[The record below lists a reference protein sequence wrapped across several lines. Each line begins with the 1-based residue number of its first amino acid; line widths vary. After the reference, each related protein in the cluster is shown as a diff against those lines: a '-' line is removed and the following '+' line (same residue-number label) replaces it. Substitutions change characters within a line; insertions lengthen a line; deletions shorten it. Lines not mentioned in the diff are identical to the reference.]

1 MVSFGAHGL
10 PLIAAVAIWFV
21 STGAILWLDRRPRA
35 TYGTSLALLGA
46 ASIGALVA
54 VAATAH
60 DRSPL
65 GAYVGFGAALTI
77 WGWHEFAFLIGA
89 VTGPRRA
96 DLPAGAQG
104 LRRFRLAA
112 QTVIHHEVALALTL
126 LLIAALTWDAPNV
139 TAAETFGLLFAMR
152 LSTKLNIFIG
162 VPNLSTDMLPA
173 HLAYLKSYF
182 RVRPAGLPFVASLIG
197 LSALAS
203 GLGSRALGASE
214 GEAVSASLAF
224 ALVALGL
231 LEHLFLVMPIR
242 DAALWRWASRA

>member
-1 MVSFGAHGL
+1 MVSFGSHGL
-10 PLIAAVAIWFV
+10 PLIAAVSIWFV

-46 ASIGALVA
+46 ASAGALIA

-65 GAYVGFGAALTI
+65 AAYVGFGAALTI

-96 DLPAGAQG
+96 ELPAGARG
-104 LRRFRLAA
+104 LQRFRLATL
-112 QTVIHHEVALALTL
+112 TVIHHEVALALTL
-126 LLIAALTWDAPNV
+126 LLLAVLSWGAPNV

-152 LSTKLNIFIG
+152 LSTKLNIFVG
-162 VPNLSTDMLPA
+162 VPNLSTEMLPS

-182 RVRPAGLPFVASLIG
+182 RVRPVGLPFMASVAG
-197 LSALAS
+197 LAALAV

-224 ALVALGL
+224 ALVGLGL
-231 LEHLFLVMPIR
+231 LEHLFLVMPMR